1 LLVDDSIVRGTTS
14 SEIVQMAR
22 DSGAKKVYF
31 ASASPAI
38 RYPNIYGIDM
48 PAAHELLAHNRTE
61 DEVATEIGADRLIY
75 QEIDDMI
82 DAVTAGNK
90 NLTKFD
96 CSVFTGDYITGETDK
111 YFTDLEERRS
121 NDKKENEKMVA
132 IDMSD
137 TD

>member
-1 LLVDDSIVRGTTS
+1 
-14 SEIVQMAR
+14 M
-22 DSGAKKVYF
+22 
-31 ASASPAI
+31 
-38 RYPNIYGIDM
+38 
-48 PAAHELLAHNRTE
+48 AHNRSE
-61 DEVATEIGADRLIY
+61 AEVAAEIGADRLIY

-82 DAVTAGNK
+82 DAITAGNK

-96 CSVFTGDYITGETDK
+96 CSVFTGDYITGEDDT
-111 YFTDLEERRS
+111 YFTELEIRRA